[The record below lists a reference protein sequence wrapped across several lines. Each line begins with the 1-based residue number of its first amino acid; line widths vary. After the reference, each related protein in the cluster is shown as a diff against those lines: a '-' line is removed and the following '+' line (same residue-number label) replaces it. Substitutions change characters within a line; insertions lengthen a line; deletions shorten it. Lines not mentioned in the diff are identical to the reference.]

1 MAKKV
6 NNNENNNIN
15 VDEQNIENTYING
28 NLKRIVTVKVYK
40 YCIKCGKSFDAPSPI
55 SFCDDYC
62 KNEYFSEIR
71 KESDACF
78 NEWCGKD

>member
-40 YCIKCGKSFDAPSPI
+40 YCEKCLKKFDTPSPMP
-55 SFCDDYC
+55 FCCDFC
-62 KNEYFSEIR
+62 R
-71 KESDACF
+71 
-78 NEWCGKD
+78 NEWFAENAKEIDSVWREITGKD